1 MGVVVVKKI
10 SLYDDDDNDYDDEDV
25 HSGKVAIYVVDVDA
39 AADRNATASSQMR
52 ESSQRGRDNF

>member
-10 SLYDDDDNDYDDEDV
+10 TLYGDDDNNYDDDDVY
-25 HSGKVAIYVVDVDA
+25 SGKVAIYVVDVDA